1 VVRVPGLL
9 SLCRAPLA
17 AAFPFVF
24 RSPAHAI
31 GLLIAAGL
39 SDVLDGW
46 YARRFHQQTITGAAL
61 DGAMDKLFAL
71 SVLATLVHSRS
82 LSLLQALVLSTREF
96 GEALILGL
104 SLVFRTRAADSARS
118 ANVLGKLATGLQFA
132 TAVFV
137 ILGQGPRTICLYA
150 TGVCGALA
158 AIGYGVREFGRAP
171 ESP

>member
-1 VVRVPGLL
+1 
-9 SLCRAPLA
+9 
-17 AAFPFVF
+17 VF

-82 LSLLQALVLSTREF
+82 LSLLEAFVLSTREF

-104 SLVFRTRAADSARS
+104 SLVFRIRASDAARS
-118 ANVLGKLATGLQFA
+118 ANVLGKLATGLQFT
-132 TAVFV
+132 TAVLV
-137 ILGQGPRTICLYA
+137 ILGQGPRTVCVYA
-150 TGVCGALA
+150 TGACGALA